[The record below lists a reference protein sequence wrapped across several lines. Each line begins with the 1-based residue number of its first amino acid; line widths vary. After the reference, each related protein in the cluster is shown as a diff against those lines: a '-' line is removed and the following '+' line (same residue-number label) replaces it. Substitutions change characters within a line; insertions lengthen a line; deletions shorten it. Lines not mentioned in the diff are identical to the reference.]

1 MWMQTPGIV
10 NDHLVFLGTRE
21 NNIYLLKGD
30 VDMLVGGG
38 SQWIVP
44 DLMEQIQGWKIDMQ
58 RVKYLFVGHTHYDH
72 CGAVPF
78 LQKRYPH
85 LQVLASRQA
94 AKYFNMPKA
103 VNNARTFGRQA
114 LQQMG
119 VANEFEGTSLDFDA
133 IRVNCVLHDGAPVD
147 LGQGM
152 LACVFETP
160 GHSRCAMSLYL
171 KEQKWLF
178 PSDALSLP
186 LDGGRQFACT
196 ASESFVDYMDSLN
209 LIDSLEVELCAWEH
223 YGLMTGEHVKG
234 IVSRVKHATLA
245 HKEMLKTHVEQS
257 GDVEA
262 TAKWAARE
270 WLAQTQFKFIPF
282 DVMHHICRQMV
293 QNAVKEKLTDED
305 Q

>member
-1 MWMQTPGIV
+1 MWLQKPGIV
-10 NDHLVFLGTRE
+10 NDHLVLLGTRE

-38 SQWIVP
+38 CQWIVRE
-44 DLMEQIQGWKIDMQ
+44 LMQQIQTWKIDMQ
-58 RVKYLFVGHTHYDH
+58 RVKYLFVGHSHFDH

-78 LQKRYPH
+78 LQRRYPH

-94 AKYFNMPKA
+94 AKYFTMPKA
-103 VNNARTFGRQA
+103 VKNARIFGRQA

-119 VANEFEGTSLDFDA
+119 ASNDFEGISLDFDT
-133 IRVNCVLHDGAPVD
+133 IQVKRVLQDGDRVD

-152 LACVFETP
+152 MAFFVETP
-160 GHSRCAMSLYL
+160 GHSRCAMTLYL
-171 KEQKWLF
+171 KKQKWLF

-186 LDGGRQFACT
+186 ITDGRQFVCT
-196 ASESFVDYMDSLN
+196 ASESFVDYINSLDR
-209 LIDSLEVELCAWEH
+209 LDALEVELCAWEH
-223 YGLMTGEHVKG
+223 FGLMTGDHVRR
-234 IVSRVKHATLA
+234 IIPRVKQSTLA
-245 HKEMLKTHVEQS
+245 YKQMLKTHVEQS

-262 TAKWAARE
+262 TARWAARQ

-293 QNAVKEKLTDED
+293 QNAMKEKLTDED